1 MKKMMKMVSLLLLV
15 TLLFIGC
22 EQSGTKPPETQQ
34 PGAST
39 GGGTTD
45 PEGTGGETPDPSNP
59 GGGTTEP
66 GGSGETP
73 DPSSPSEPGSETPVP
88 EFVVEDDKIIFN
100 SLLGIYP
107 DNISERAIVIGYKDS
122 TSNEEINFPYTV
134 DKFTPI
140 TEGRYTATELGLKPI
155 EIKTYGDR
163 IYLDSSVKEA
173 WFGKNATLGRKP
185 YPRPEN
191 VINTTLEKVKIID
204 EVDTLVANLLTCCTN
219 IKEIVIPEN
228 VTIIEEYAFSECTGL
243 TELIVPSKVTT
254 IGRYAFSNNPNLI
267 KVQLPDSVTSMRTGV
282 FNACSKLITV
292 NIPSN
297 LKELPPHCFNSCRA
311 LESIAIP
318 PVVEII
324 GDSAFQSCHKLTNL
338 IIPETVK
345 TINAY
350 AFRDCRFTSIEIPS
364 KVTDIPKLAFMDCSY
379 LESMTIPVSV
389 TRIEQYVFSGCGA
402 LKTINYKGTME
413 QWGKIGKDSNWNGSS
428 KITTVVCSDGTITL

>member
-1 MKKMMKMVSLLLLV
+1 MNNQVLNRQRLNNQGLQL
-15 TLLFIGC
+15 
-22 EQSGTKPPETQQ
+22 
-34 PGAST
+34 
-39 GGGTTD
+39 GGGTTN

-73 DPSSPSEPGSETPVP
+73 DPNEPGSETPVP

-107 DNISERAIVIGYKDS
+107 DNISERAIVVGYKDS

-155 EIKTYGDR
+155 EIKTSGDR
-163 IYLDSSVKEA
+163 IFLDSSVKEA
-173 WFGKNATLGRKP
+173 WFGKNATLGRIS
-185 YPRPEN
+185 YPVPEN
-191 VINTTLEKVKIID
+191 ATNTTLEKVKIID
-204 EVDTLVANLLTCCTN
+204 EVDTLVANLLTWCTN
-219 IKEIVIPEN
+219 IKEIKIPEN

-243 TELIVPSKVTT
+243 TEIIVPSKVTS

-267 KVQLPDSVTSMRTGV
+267 KVQLPDSVTLMRTGV
-282 FNACSKLITV
+282 FNACSKLIVV

-318 PVVEII
+318 PSIETI
-324 GDSAFQSCHKLTNL
+324 GESAFQSCYKLTNL
-338 IIPETVK
+338 VIPETVT
-345 TINAY
+345 TINDS
-350 AFRDCRFTSIEIPS
+350 AFRNCRFTSIELPS
-364 KVTDIPKLAFMDCSY
+364 KITNIPKHTFLDCSY
-379 LESMTIPVSV
+379 LESITIPVSV
-389 TRIEQYVFSGCGA
+389 KQIAQYVFSGCRA
-402 LKTINYKGTME
+402 LETINYKGTME
-413 QWGKIGKDSNWNGSS
+413 QWGKIGKDSNWKGSS
-428 KITTVVCSDGTITL
+428 KITTVVCVGVDRKSVTMVG